1 MIVLLLAL
9 IGFGVYS
16 EIRQSSKARNETQVS
31 QSEKQEGEE
40 TASAQQILEPDR
52 SIGLSPLD
60 QSLLSE
66 AGWGRT
72 EKVKQLIDSGA
83 DVNARDANG
92 DTPMIVAA
100 FHGLN
105 DIVKLLIEKGAD
117 VNAKNNLGSTALIEA
132 ATANKVETVE
142 LLLTSGADTKITN
155 IVGLTALDAA
165 LRENH
170 SEMAHLLRAGIVKRP
185 PQNTSYAYSALDE
198 SLHQAAMAGDVSRVR
213 SLIAGGAN
221 LNAKNKDGRTPLMLA
236 SMYGHADVVQAL
248 LTSGADPNA
257 QDRQGHT
264 AISAVQQSGH
274 IRIGRLLKKSGAKTP
289 AYNQV
294 VSKPEN

>member
-1 MIVLLLAL
+1 MIVLLVAL

-16 EIRQSSKARNETQVS
+16 EIRQSSRARNETQVS
-31 QSEKQEGEE
+31 QSKKQEGEE
-40 TASAQQILEPDR
+40 TASAQHTLVSGR
-52 SIGLSPLD
+52 SAGVSPLD

-83 DVNARDANG
+83 DVDARDANG

-100 FHGLN
+100 FLGLN
-105 DIVKLLIEKGAD
+105 ETVKLLIEKGAD

-132 ATANKVETVE
+132 ATANKIETVE

-155 IVGLTALDAA
+155 IAGLTALDAA

-170 SEMAHLLRAGIVKRP
+170 PETAHLLGAGIVKRP
-185 PQNTSYAYSALDE
+185 AQNASYDYLALDG
-198 SLHQAAMAGDVSRVR
+198 SLHQAAMAGDVSRIR

-236 SMYGHADVVQAL
+236 AMYGHADVVQAL

-257 QDRQGHT
+257 QDKQGNS
-264 AISAVQQSGH
+264 AISAVQQSGN

-294 VSKPEN
+294 VSKPEK